1 MKPTRN
7 FITALRNEAIG
18 VGLIVAVWSI
28 LTLFYPAYIIPTPWD
43 TLTNAWN
50 HPPQQ
55 LSHHLAV
62 TLYRVLAGFSL
73 SLLAGTLLGGLA
85 FLQNWGA
92 PLNSLMMALQ
102 VLPGTVLGVILLLMC
117 GIGNATPILLIT
129 LLVLPTLAVNTLNGL
144 QKRNEKLEEYLISI
158 RSRKSAIFSNV
169 YLPILVP
176 VLQSNLSLGMG
187 LAVKVVVLGEFIG
200 AQDGLG
206 YLLNNARIFI
216 NMKEVFFYLLILL
229 VFSLLFQAVQSIL
242 FSLFFSKYTYAE

>member
-1 MKPTRN
+1 
-7 FITALRNEAIG
+7 
-18 VGLIVAVWSI
+18 
-28 LTLFYPAYIIPTPWD
+28 
-43 TLTNAWN
+43 
-50 HPPQQ
+50 
-55 LSHHLAV
+55 
-62 TLYRVLAGFSL
+62 
-73 SLLAGTLLGGLA
+73 
-85 FLQNWGA
+85 
-92 PLNSLMMALQ
+92 
-102 VLPGTVLGVILLLMC
+102 MC

-187 LAVKVVVLGEFIG
+187 LAAKVVVLGEFIG